1 VKELIVKLIYGM
13 ILPFLTT
20 TTAGSNNDELL
31 HSYLL
36 GGLPRL
42 QGLYFAHYNN
52 NNGSNACI
60 VFL

>member
-13 ILPFLTT
+13 ILPYLTT
-20 TTAGSNNDELL
+20 TTTGSNNDELL

-52 NNGSNACI
+52 NSSNACI

>member
-13 ILPFLTT
+13 ILPYLTT
-20 TTAGSNNDELL
+20 TTTGSNNDELL

-42 QGLYFAHYNN
+42 KGLYFAHYNN
-52 NNGSNACI
+52 NSSNACI